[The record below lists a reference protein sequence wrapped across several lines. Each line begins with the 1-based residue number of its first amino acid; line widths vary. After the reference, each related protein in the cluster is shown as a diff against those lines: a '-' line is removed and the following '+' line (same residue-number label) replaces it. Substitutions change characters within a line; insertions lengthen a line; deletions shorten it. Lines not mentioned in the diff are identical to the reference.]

1 MVYMAMTSLFPLYT
15 MEEEAEHDSLKE
27 KKKRKFTYIDLDAFV
42 GI

>member
-15 MEEEAEHDSLKE
+15 MEEEAEHDSLKG
-27 KKKRKFTYIDLDAFV
+27 KKRKFTYIDLDAFV